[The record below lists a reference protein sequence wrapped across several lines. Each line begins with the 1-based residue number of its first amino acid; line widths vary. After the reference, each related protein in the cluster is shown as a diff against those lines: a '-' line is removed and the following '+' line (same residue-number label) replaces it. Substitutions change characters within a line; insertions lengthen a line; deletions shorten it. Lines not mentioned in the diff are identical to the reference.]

1 MEAQEAGAVQKG
13 EGKGEE
19 EEVEVEVGRGVKVV
33 VGRAQHLEEAGS
45 GRCMTGA
52 WMWDS
57 ALLLAEW
64 LVSAA
69 QADELQ
75 MTHTTRV
82 IELGAGCTGLP
93 GLTAA
98 LLGAGEVVLT
108 DRPGQLLAV
117 LQANV
122 SANGLDER
130 RVQVKGLEWG
140 QEAEAEA
147 FDVVLMSDVLYDVE
161 SVAALCRCIRRVSG
175 PHSLIVMAYEQ
186 RLITDECLALLPLH
200 GLLFAELPRPSLP
213 PRWRHPDDPG
223 ILTIWS
229 APV

>member
-1 MEAQEAGAVQKG
+1 MEAQEAGEVQKG
-13 EGKGEE
+13 
-19 EEVEVEVGRGVKVV
+19 EEVEVEVQKGEEVEVEVEVGGGVKVA

-52 WMWDS
+52 WIWDS

-64 LVSAA
+64 LVSAV
-69 QADELQ
+69 QADQLQ
-75 MTHTTRV
+75 MTYTTRV

-98 LLGAGEVVLT
+98 LLGAGEVMLT

-130 RVQVKGLEWG
+130 RVQVKDLEWG
-140 QEAEAEA
+140 QEAKAETEA

-161 SVAALCRCIRRVSG
+161 SVAALCRCIQRVSG

-186 RLITDECLALLPLH
+186 RLMTDECLALLPLLH
-200 GLLFAELPRPSLP
+200 
-213 PRWRHPDDPG
+213 
-223 ILTIWS
+223 
-229 APV
+229 